1 MRRSEQPASLEAR
14 ALALL
19 QRFASSGGHLAPR
32 DDYDHRGLCCHRRH
46 WVGGERVKDG
56 AGYRMAGQTL
66 DGECADSCVEW
77 QAVVAELTVL
87 VDAEPQLQPALL
99 EMSA

>member
-1 MRRSEQPASLEAR
+1 
-14 ALALL
+14 
-19 QRFASSGGHLAPR
+19 
-32 DDYDHRGLCCHRRH
+32 
-46 WVGGERVKDG
+46 
-56 AGYRMAGQTL
+56 MAGQTL